1 MLATRS
7 RRPAF
12 TWHAAAMSADDP
24 TLAELLAQEDELR
37 LGRFDNDDAWSLGS
51 ALVEE
56 ARRRGSA
63 VVVDIERGSQQLFHA
78 ALPGT
83 VPDNDSW
90 IRRKGNTVRRFGHSS
105 LYVGR
110 LCRDA
115 GTTIEERYGVPTADY
130 AAHGGAF
137 PLLICDVGP
146 VGVVAVSG
154 LPQLD
159 DHALVVW
166 GLRALGQT

>member
-159 DHALVVW
+159 DHALLVW